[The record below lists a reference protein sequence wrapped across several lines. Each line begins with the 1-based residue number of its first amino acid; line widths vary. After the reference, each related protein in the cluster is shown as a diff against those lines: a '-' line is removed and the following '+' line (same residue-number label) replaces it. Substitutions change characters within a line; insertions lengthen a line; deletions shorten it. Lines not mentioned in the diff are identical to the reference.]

1 MKILRDTDYRGRPRT
16 LLMNSFDE
24 EQRLMELPIEDI
36 ISKFD
41 FKDGKAEFFMYA
53 TSDFFYSSDMFGVVQ
68 SRRDEIR
75 AKGHKVKECESG
87 GWGLLTRTWTVY
99 DLESSKRSGNSTV
112 VIIIVGLILLTIYL
126 YIALN

>member
-1 MKILRDTDYRGRPRT
+1 MTYIY
-16 LLMNSFDE
+16 NSDHPHMEAYKE
-24 EQRLMELPIEDI
+24 EQRLTKLPIEAI

-41 FKDGKAEFFMYA
+41 FKDGKAEFRLCA
-53 TSDFFYSSDMFGVVQ
+53 AKDFFYSSKLFGVVQ

-87 GWGLLTRTWTVY
+87 GWGVIKRTWTVY
-99 DLESSKRSGNSTV
+99 DLESSKRSGNSTLA
-112 VIIIVGLILLTIYL
+112 VILFGLILLASYL